1 MRRYQIRVYGWQKN
15 MKEYI
20 VIARKYRPQKFSE
33 VVGQEHVTKTL
44 QNALKE
50 GKIGHSYLFS
60 GPRGVGKTT
69 VARILSKALNCEK
82 GVNIE
87 PCNECSQCTE
97 ITNGRSQDVLEIDG
111 ASNRRIEEVR
121 NLKEGIGYA
130 PIKGRYK
137 VYIVDEVHMLTNEA
151 FNALLKTLEEP
162 PPHTVF
168 IFATTE
174 PYKVPSTIL
183 SRCQRFDFR
192 KLTTK
197 EIYEHIKKISE
208 TEKIMIQDEAIQMIS
223 ERADGALRDAEVM
236 LDQLRSYTD
245 ETIKENDVKD
255 VFGFIDKTLYKD
267 IIEGIIEKDDRK
279 ILQYLENV
287 FDKGYDLKEFIIG
300 LIEFIRNLFLIKLDV
315 RNPYIVGEEH
325 IFKDL
330 SNKLD
335 EDTLAAIFNLAVEL
349 DRNMR
354 NIPYS
359 KALLELYL
367 LKMARVPYIKKV
379 SDLLSQSQIIETKE
393 KVELKE
399 RKEEKVVEEKTIE
412 EGILDVWEKIKKVV
426 NYKHKTGFA
435 RILANSLKFIRFNEE
450 RKEILLEN
458 PSHLHYEDE
467 HIFEIENIAKE
478 VLELN
483 VRVKIIE
490 KESEKTK
497 KNKSLYEHPVL
508 KKAIDL
514 FGGTFE

>member
-1 MRRYQIRVYGWQKN
+1 

-20 VIARKYRPQKFSE
+20 VIARKYRPQKFSD

-50 GKIGHSYLFS
+50 GKIGHSYLFT

-69 VARILSKALNCEK
+69 VARILSKALNCER
-82 GVNIE
+82 GVNVE
-87 PCNECSQCTE
+87 PCNECSQCLE

-162 PPHTVF
+162 PPHTIF

-197 EIYEHIKKISE
+197 EIYEHIKKISDI
-208 TEKIMIQDEAIQMIS
+208 EKIIIQDEAIQMIS

-236 LDQLRSYTD
+236 LDQLRSY
-245 ETIKENDVKD
+245 KEEIITEEDVKD
-255 VFGFIDKTLYKD
+255 VFGFIDKSLYKE

-279 ILQYLENV
+279 ILQIMENV

-300 LIEFIRNLFLIKLDV
+300 FIEFIRNLFLIKLDV

-325 IFKDL
+325 IYKEI

-367 LKMARVPYIKKV
+367 LKMARVPYIKKI
-379 SDLLSQSQIIETKE
+379 SDLLSQSQIIEVKNRIEIKE
-393 KVELKE
+393 N
-399 RKEEKVVEEKTIE
+399 KEEKKTGDEVLIEKPVSLEKKEDI
-412 EGILDVWEKIKKVV
+412 WEKIKEKVLK
-426 NYKHKTGFA
+426 KHKMGSMPLL
-435 RILANSLKFIRFNEE
+435 INSLKFISFNEE
-450 RKEILLEN
+450 KREISLEYT
-458 PSHLHYEDE
+458 SHYFYHDE
-467 HIFEIENIAKE
+467 HIFELEEIAKSI
-478 VLELN
+478 VGNN
-483 VRVKIIE
+483 VRIKIIDKEPE
-490 KESEKTK
+490 KSPKD
-497 KNKSLYEHPVL
+497 KNLYEHPVL
-508 KKAIDL
+508 KKAIEL
-514 FGGTFE
+514 FGGSFE